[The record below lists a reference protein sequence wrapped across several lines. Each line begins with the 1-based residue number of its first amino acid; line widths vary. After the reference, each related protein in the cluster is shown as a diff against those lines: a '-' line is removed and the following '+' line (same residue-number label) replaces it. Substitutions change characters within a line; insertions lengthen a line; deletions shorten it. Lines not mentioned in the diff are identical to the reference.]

1 MNDNPPVPS
10 DPNRPTPAEQADHD
24 RSVHDYPDIQF
35 SPTEYV
41 VIDVERSFWG
51 IVRIWLFALAVF
63 LTMAIVTI
71 LIDRTSPIKIDFT
84 TEASLFVG
92 TIVLTLLCGIVG
104 TQVYRQNTFIVTNER
119 IFACIQYTPFSQR
132 NQNVEIEHIEDCSYA
147 QTNPI
152 QTILNYGSI
161 RLSTIGDEQT
171 YVFTFVD
178 RPKEQFRIV
187 NHVVQQV
194 DEGQTTKYHGPTDQS
209 NPPSSS

>member
-1 MNDNPPVPS
+1 MNGSSLVS
-10 DPNRPTPAEQADHD
+10 STP
-24 RSVHDYPDIQF
+24 
-35 SPTEYV
+35 
-41 VIDVERSFWG
+41 
-51 IVRIWLFALAVF
+51 
-63 LTMAIVTI
+63 
-71 LIDRTSPIKIDFT
+71 
-84 TEASLFVG
+84 
-92 TIVLTLLCGIVG
+92 LL
-104 TQVYRQNTFIVTNER
+104 
-119 IFACIQYTPFSQR
+119 
-132 NQNVEIEHIEDCSYA
+132 HIEDCSYA